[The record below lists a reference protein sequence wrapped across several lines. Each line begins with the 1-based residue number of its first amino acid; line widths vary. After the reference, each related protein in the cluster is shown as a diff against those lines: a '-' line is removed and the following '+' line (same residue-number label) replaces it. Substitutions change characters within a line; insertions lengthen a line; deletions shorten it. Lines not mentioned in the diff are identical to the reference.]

1 MTWLEWTQLL
11 FVHCQYNFAYYNI
24 YYGQQNGD
32 HIIKVTSASNP
43 IKWPF
48 RHKSGFDCMLV
59 LYM

>member
-11 FVHCQYNFAYYNI
+11 FVYCQFNFVYYNI

-32 HIIKVTSASNP
+32 RIIKVTSALNP
-43 IKWPF
+43 IKL